1 MHLNMIQGDFIFHYW
16 KDNAWRDFRRKE
28 NELRKQGF
36 RKVNQEFEFQELYM
50 TYKRKKKR
58 VTLTMALC

>member
-1 MHLNMIQGDFIFHYW
+1 MHISIIRGDFIFHQW
-16 KDNAWRDFRRKE
+16 EDEDFKAFHRKE

-36 RKVNQEFEFQELYM
+36 RKVNQDYDYLNMYV

-58 VTLTMALC
+58 ITLTMAMC